1 MRRLIP
7 ASLLSLAAIFC
18 IAACETTTTMEV
30 DDPDPPK
37 KDSGKVFDAGT
48 TDEQN
53 PIVGIDPDLQIIP
66 TAAYTGFD
74 GTRTFRV
81 PIAVYG
87 AKAGLTVKVS
97 DPSVLDV
104 KAAKLVD
111 AAGDDGQWYLLTAK
125 KAGVVDVTATYNS
138 KSVKS
143 RVTVLGYEPSRYTIG
158 EDRYKNGSG
167 DVANKGKPCVGCH
180 IGNGAPDHSPM
191 TLSGTN
197 DELAKTVI
205 TNGIKGGV
213 PITKLDHKWEASS
226 EELDG
231 LVTYLRALDP
241 RGVQVQ

>member
-7 ASLLSLAAIFC
+7 CTLLSLAAIFS
-18 IAACETTTTMEV
+18 IAACETTTTIEV
-30 DDPDPPK
+30 DDPDAPK
-37 KDSGKVFDAGT
+37 EDASKVFDAGT

-74 GTRTFRV
+74 GTRNFRV

-87 AKAGLTVKVS
+87 AKDGLTIKVS

-104 KAAKLVD
+104 KPAKLTN

-125 KAGVVDVTATYNS
+125 KAGVVDVTATYKS

-143 RVTVLGYEPSRYTIG
+143 RVTVQNYDPSRYTTG
-158 EDRYKNGSG
+158 ADRYTNGTG
-167 DVANKGKPCVGCH
+167 DVANKGKPCAACH

-191 TLSGTN
+191 SLSGTD

-213 PITKLDHKWEASS
+213 PITKLDHKWEATS
-226 EELDG
+226 EQLDG
-231 LVTYLRALDP
+231 LVTYLRAIDP
-241 RGVQVQ
+241 RGIELK